1 MQHKINKLNMKL
13 KFKKEVKAYV
23 AGLDYLFNID
33 TENCISAKNAKATIE
48 YEVEIV
54 HDNESIDNISVQ
66 VLGCLVTFDAVCEID
81 YLQPFE
87 QRWFAEYGFTREN
100 DMMQKKGINISI
112 DASSII
118 TQRTSLEDNAISPMR
133 AEIEF
138 EKNNNNIT
146 SIFF

>member
-1 MQHKINKLNMKL
+1 MKL

-48 YEVEIV
+48 
-54 HDNESIDNISVQ
+54 
-66 VLGCLVTFDAVCEID
+66 
-81 YLQPFE
+81 
-87 QRWFAEYGFTREN
+87 
-100 DMMQKKGINISI
+100 
-112 DASSII
+112 
-118 TQRTSLEDNAISPMR
+118 

-146 SIFF
+146 SIFFKN